1 LLRLY
6 AHEKP
11 KRSKLEI
18 YLDVLHVIKRG
29 EHKPTRIM
37 YAANLSWSPL
47 SKVLN
52 SLIDQELIKENDDGE
67 RTRYEI
73 TEKGEIVLRYFEKT
87 RELIMVA

>member
-1 LLRLY
+1 
-6 AHEKP
+6 
-11 KRSKLEI
+11 
-18 YLDVLHVIKRG
+18 
-29 EHKPTRIM
+29 M